1 MTGSSDDCRKCAC
14 PLTTSSNNFS
24 PTCVMKE
31 SNGISLEAS
40 LSSDYIC
47 DKCSVGHV
55 GKHCESCEDGY
66 YGNPTELGSR
76 CLPCP
81 CNGDPSIPRLE
92 SALSVNATSK
102 VGVVKGARKAIMAT
116 RPSAVMNVSALIPAQ
131 SVTCAIRAMESAH
144 ASQIMSANYV
154 INAPLVMQISR
165 CNARHVSAIEMD
177 QSMRHATR

>member
-1 MTGSSDDCRKCAC
+1 MTSAVSVMSESIASRVKTD
-14 PLTTSSNNFS
+14 TTATQRNWVRGVF
-24 PTCVMKE
+24 
-31 SNGISLEAS
+31 
-40 LSSDYIC
+40 
-47 DKCSVGHV
+47 HV
-55 GKHCESCEDGY
+55 HAMAIHA
-66 YGNPTELGSR
+66 
-76 CLPCP
+76 
-81 CNGDPSIPRLE
+81 IPRLE

-131 SVTCAIRAMESAH
+131 SVTCAIRTMESAH